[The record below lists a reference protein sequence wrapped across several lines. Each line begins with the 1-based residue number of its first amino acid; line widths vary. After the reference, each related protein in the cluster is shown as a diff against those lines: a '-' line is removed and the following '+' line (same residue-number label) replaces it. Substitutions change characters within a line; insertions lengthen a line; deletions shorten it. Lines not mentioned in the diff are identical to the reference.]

1 MYDDLYIGASRKNF
15 SLRELKEGERESLR
29 TGEVPIE
36 KMLHFEPR
44 KRKFMQL

>member
-1 MYDDLYIGASRKNF
+1 MMIYTS
-15 SLRELKEGERESLR
+15 ELLVKTFHCENSKRDREREKLR